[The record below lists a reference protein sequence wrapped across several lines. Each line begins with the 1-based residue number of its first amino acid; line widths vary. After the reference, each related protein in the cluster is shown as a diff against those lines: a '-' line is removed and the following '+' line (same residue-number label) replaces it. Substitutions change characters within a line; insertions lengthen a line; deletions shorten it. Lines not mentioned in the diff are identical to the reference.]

1 MQGGSNDRGKG
12 EWRSTRVGNIT
23 GNGALCMAS
32 KREGGSE
39 VSPGPA
45 FLQQVE
51 WRSDAQ
57 KLHSLPGFEGDFE
70 DWERV
75 DQVGD
80 HDPYSE
86 WDLQMLVVAHCW

>member
-1 MQGGSNDRGKG
+1 
-12 EWRSTRVGNIT
+12 
-23 GNGALCMAS
+23 MAS

-70 DWERV
+70 G
-75 DQVGD
+75 QVGE

-86 WDLQMLVVAHCW
+86 WDLQLLVVAHCW